1 MTAIGIKPVIARSAP
16 LALLAVLSAL
26 CAAPLAAQ
34 ESRDWKKEPWYD
46 PALYPDAPPIREGTY
61 SQKPLQ
67 GRLLR
72 VKRPLLIVRDLE
84 RSVRF
89 YADVIGLELYSVE
102 PYYNRDPKSLGY
114 EMFGIPD
121 GARKRMAMFNTSDE
135 VRGLTLQEVKDMD
148 VVFTQRPRSFT
159 VLFETD
165 DLLGI
170 RRRAKDAG
178 FRVVE
183 PSLDEIPAT
192 ATTPRLRFMELA
204 VIDPDDHAVAFFQY
218 FDGDAEWQEAQ
229 RVFREMKASK

>member
-1 MTAIGIKPVIARSAP
+1 MMAIGIKPVIARSAP

-61 SQKPLQ
+61 GQKPLQ

-102 PYYNRDPKSLGY
+102 PYYNRDPRSLGY

-229 RVFREMKASK
+229 RVFRELKASR

>member
-26 CAAPLAAQ
+26 CAAPLPAQ
-34 ESRDWKKEPWYD
+34 ENRDWKKEPWYD
-46 PALYPDAPPIREGTY
+46 PALYPDALPIREGTY

-72 VKRPLLIVRDLE
+72 VKRPLLIVRELE

-102 PYYNRDPKSLGY
+102 PYYNRDPRSLGY
-114 EMFGIPD
+114 EMFGIPA

-135 VRGLTLQEVKDMD
+135 VRGLTLQEVKNMD

-229 RVFREMKASK
+229 RVFRELKSPD

>member
-1 MTAIGIKPVIARSAP
+1 MSATGMRGRDRRTAWIALPV
-16 LALLAVLSAL
+16 LLGAL
-26 CAAPLAAQ
+26 CAAQLPAQ
-34 ESRDWKKEPWYD
+34 ETRDWKKEPWYD
-46 PALYPDAPPIREGTY
+46 PALYPDAPPIREGTW

-114 EMFGIPD
+114 EMFGIPA

-135 VRGLTLQEVKDMD
+135 VRGLTLQEVKDME
-148 VVFTQRPRSFT
+148 VAFTQRPRAFT

-192 ATTPRLRFMELA
+192 DTTPRLRFMELA

-229 RVFREMKASK
+229 RVFRELKATK

>member
-1 MTAIGIKPVIARSAP
+1 
-16 LALLAVLSAL
+16 
-26 CAAPLAAQ
+26 
-34 ESRDWKKEPWYD
+34 
-46 PALYPDAPPIREGTY
+46 
-61 SQKPLQ
+61 
-67 GRLLR
+67 
-72 VKRPLLIVRDLE
+72 
-84 RSVRF
+84 VRF

-114 EMFGIPD
+114 EMFGIPA

-135 VRGLTLQEVKDMD
+135 VRGLTLQEVKDME
-148 VVFTQRPRSFT
+148 VAFTQRPRAFT

-192 ATTPRLRFMELA
+192 DTTPRLRFMELA

-229 RVFREMKASK
+229 RVFRELKATK

>member
-1 MTAIGIKPVIARSAP
+1 MNATGMGGRDRRTARI
-16 LALLAVLSAL
+16 ALLVLLVAICTARL
-26 CAAPLAAQ
+26 PAQ
-34 ESRDWKKEPWYD
+34 ETRDWKKEPWYD
-46 PALYPDAPPIREGTY
+46 PALYPDAPPIRDGSY

-67 GRLLR
+67 GRMLR

-89 YADVIGLELYSVE
+89 YADVIGLELYSIE

-114 EMFGIPD
+114 EMFGIPA

-135 VRGLTLQEVKDMD
+135 VRGLTLQEVKDME

-204 VIDPDDHAVAFFQY
+204 VIDPDDHVVAFFQY
-218 FDGDAEWQEAQ
+218 FDGDAEWQDAQ
-229 RVFREMKASK
+229 RVHRGLKGSK

>member
-26 CAAPLAAQ
+26 CAAPLPAQ

-102 PYYNRDPKSLGY
+102 PYYNRDPRSLGY

-229 RVFREMKASK
+229 RVFRELKASR